1 MFKEELAV
9 VEKYMVDMLDIIQ
22 QRTDYHER
30 QDLLDRTTFMEKELA
45 LIRHTM
51 ANMNDYEEI

>member
-9 VEKYMVDMLDIIQ
+9 VENYMVEMLDIIQ

-30 QDLLDRTTFMEKELA
+30 QDLLDRTAFMEKELA

-51 ANMNDYEEI
+51 ANMNDDESI